1 VPSKLPTVVLIHRKT
16 GKRRRL
22 QRLLALKSFRTVTH
36 AEWSNSERTPVCAAA
51 DGILLGTSP
60 GTRDCDLDTLRRL
73 KDRMPNKP
81 VIVITEEGDI
91 ATAKSALRAGAWDCL
106 EESEDDTCLLADL
119 LRILGRADRSQ
130 SASKDASRK
139 AAPIPASEHRLFLD
153 ALAGHRALCR
163 RMSEP
168 LTIVMLDLDRFR
180 ECNLR
185 HSTAFGDHV
194 LAWFGEMLTRISRM
208 SDLVTRY
215 ESDRFVVALPFAH
228 GDQAVGFVERCRAYL
243 RTHPVA
249 WQGESYELSV
259 TAGIVQSS
267 FGFMETEHELIQR
280 GRITLDHAK
289 QSGPNSTATWAQVAT
304 SRSPCAG
311 CLVAKAGGV
320 NHWAR
325 RIREQIRQA
334 YLESTQALVAAVEAK
349 DPFCQRHSMTVSEY
363 AEEIAK
369 RLGIRPALRRTIC
382 TAALLHDVGKIGVPD
397 AILTKPGPLTSQ
409 EYAVVKR
416 HPETALAILGHISS
430 LESELP
436 LILHHH
442 ERHDGKGYPKGL
454 EGGQIPIG
462 ASIIAVADAIDAM
475 RSSRSYKRP
484 YDRDHVR
491 RELMTCSGTQFNP
504 EVAKAALDW
513 LVESTAC
520 GEAALPGQGQPC
532 TLS

>member
-1 VPSKLPTVVLIHRKT
+1 VPSKLPTVVLIHRET
-16 GKRRRL
+16 AKRRRL
-22 QRLLALKSFRTVTH
+22 KRLLALKSFRATSHSDWNDTV
-36 AEWSNSERTPVCAAA
+36 RTRVVAAA
-51 DGILLGTSP
+51 DAILLGTSP
-60 GTRDCDLDTLRRL
+60 TTRERDLNTLRRL
-73 KDRMPNKP
+73 KNRIPDKP
-81 VIVITEEGDI
+81 IIVIVEEGDV

-106 EESEDDTCLLADL
+106 EECEDDVCLLADL

-130 SASKDASRK
+130 RASKHASRK
-139 AAPIPASEHRLFLD
+139 AAPIPASEHRVFLD

-163 RMSEP
+163 KMSEP

-194 LAWFGEMLTRISRM
+194 LAWFGEMLTTVSRM

-215 ESDRFVVALPFAH
+215 ESDRFVVALPFAR
-228 GDQAVGFVERCRAYL
+228 GDQAVEFVERCRAYL
-243 RTHPVA
+243 RDHAVT
-249 WQGESYELSV
+249 WLGESYELSV
-259 TAGIVQSS
+259 TAGVVQSS

-280 GRITLDHAK
+280 ARITLDHAK
-289 QSGPNSTATWAQVAT
+289 QSGPNGTATWAQVTT

-320 NHWAR
+320 NHWAK

-349 DPFCQRHSMTVSEY
+349 DPFSQRHSMTVSEY

-369 RLGIRPALRRTIC
+369 RLGVRPALRRTIC
-382 TAALLHDVGKIGVPD
+382 TAALLHDVGKIGIPD
-397 AILTKPGPLTSQ
+397 AILTKPGPLTAK
-409 EYAVVKR
+409 EYAIVKR

-430 LESELP
+430 LEAELP

-442 ERHDGKGYPKGL
+442 ERYDGKGYPKGL
-454 EGGQIPIG
+454 GGEQIPIG
-462 ASIIAVADAIDAM
+462 AGIIAVADAIDAM

-484 YDRDHVR
+484 YDHDHVR

-504 EVAKAALDW
+504 DVAKAALDW
-513 LVESTAC
+513 LAESTAC
-520 GEAALPGQGQPC
+520 ETALPGQGQPC
-532 TLS
+532 AVG